1 MKENF
6 WDFCYICIESAALA
20 VNNCLKRIYRVV
32 HINQLE
38 QQRFCTANLL
48 LTVVPQWLFHCTQTH
63 IHTHCTHTHTHT
75 HAHTHACTH
84 THTLTWRANACTHMY
99 TSTIAH
105 MYIIIISNYGCINT
119 QYMCIHMVHTYTYCI
134 VQNFDGEKF

>member
-1 MKENF
+1 MEENF

-63 IHTHCTHTHTHT
+63 THTHTAPTHTHTHMRTHTHGHTHTRACAHPHTHITHNTRAFIWCTHTHTVY
-75 HAHTHACTH
+75 CNI
-84 THTLTWRANACTHMY
+84 LTGR
-99 TSTIAH
+99 
-105 MYIIIISNYGCINT
+105 
-119 QYMCIHMVHTYTYCI
+119 
-134 VQNFDGEKF
+134 NFDSF